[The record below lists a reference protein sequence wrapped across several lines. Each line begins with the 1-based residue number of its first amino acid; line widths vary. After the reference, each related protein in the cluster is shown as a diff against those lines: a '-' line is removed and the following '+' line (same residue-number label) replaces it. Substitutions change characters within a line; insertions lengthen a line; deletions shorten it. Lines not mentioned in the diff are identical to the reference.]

1 MQITEKD
8 FGQGY
13 HLISIENESGFHLS
27 VTDLGAR
34 IVSLG
39 HDKELVLNFD
49 SAEEYLERDAFIGA
63 SIGRTAGRIEN
74 GRFTLDG
81 KDYQVAIDPETGH
94 SLHGGKPGFETKK
107 WDYAIENGIAVVAES
122 EVFLYKKK

>member
-63 SIGRTAGRIEN
+63 SIGRTAGRIE
-74 GRFTLDG
+74 
-81 KDYQVAIDPETGH
+81 
-94 SLHGGKPGFETKK
+94 
-107 WDYAIENGIAVVAES
+107 
-122 EVFLYKKK
+122 

>member
-13 HLISIENESGFHLS
+13 HLISIENESGFYLS

-74 GRFTLDG
+74 GRFTLDS

-94 SLHGGKPGFETKK
+94 SLHGGKPEVAGCDSIVVNTIKK
-107 WDYAIENGIAVVAES
+107 YTIFMYNLE
-122 EVFLYKKK
+122 

>member
-39 HDKELVLNFD
+39 PVSYTHL
-49 SAEEYLERDAFIGA
+49 
-63 SIGRTAGRIEN
+63 
-74 GRFTLDG
+74 TL
-81 KDYQVAIDPETGH
+81 P
-94 SLHGGKPGFETKK
+94 TKL
-107 WDYAIENGIAVVAES
+107 AV
-122 EVFLYKKK
+122 